1 MKSMN
6 KTTIGGLTFDLN
18 KKDFTSYEDGIAK
31 EWVMTNGL
39 GGYAGS
45 SIIDSPMRK
54 HHGLLI
60 ASLWS
65 PIKRYL
71 ILSKLNETITI
82 GDKTYPLHSTK
93 YKTTITKGYEHLE
106 NFYYDTFPIYTYKID
121 DVLVTKEVLLKY
133 GVNSTIIKYTIKNG
147 CHKTNMTFNPCF
159 NFKPH
164 GDSST
169 KESLQFKQIC
179 KGKGLQLQP
188 KDENYIISY
197 RISEGDYQASP
208 LLYDEDNYLDFE
220 VETGM
225 FPLDTHY
232 TPYIHKLNIDEHET
246 KEFYIQCEA
255 AETSSSLDVIEN
267 LLLKDYYMQTLQ
279 AHVQRMNSL
288 ISTSHVHSD
297 YAKRLVLSAD
307 QFIAYR
313 KSTKLKTILAGL
325 PWFSDWGRDTMIA
338 IGGLTI
344 ATKQFDS
351 AKEIIRSFAKYIHN
365 GLLPNMFPDEGL
377 DPLYNSVD
385 ASLWYFQAIYQYY
398 MATKD
403 KSLIE
408 ELYPTLK
415 TIINAFINGT
425 DFSIHMDKDGL
436 IHAGSGL
443 DQVTWMD
450 VRINGIVV
458 TPRHGKPVEI
468 NALWY
473 NALKI
478 TDTFAIDLNILPEFE
493 ALADIVKT
501 SFTQKFWNET
511 TKCLNDVVDINDAT
525 IRPNQL
531 YALSLPF
538 TMLDDFKNKSIIDT
552 LYTKLYTPTGL
563 RSLEQNH
570 KDYKGT
576 YKGALIDRDFA
587 YHQGTSWGF
596 LLGGF
601 IDGYRKVYPDVSNK
615 ELIEKFLNPMKDHLY
630 TGCLGGI
637 AEIFDGDS
645 PHHHRGCYTQ
655 AWSVSE
661 TLRVLVELE
670 V

>member
-1 MKSMN
+1 MT
-6 KTTIGGLTFDLN
+6 KTNIAGLTFDLN
-18 KKDFTSYEDGIAK
+18 KKDFETYDQGITK

-45 SIIDSPMRK
+45 SVIDSPMRK

-71 ILSKLNETITI
+71 ILSKLNEVITI

-93 YKTTITKGYEHLE
+93 YKTSITKGYTNLE
-106 NFYYDTFPIYTYKID
+106 NFYYDTFPIYTYKVNETLI
-121 DVLVTKEVLLKY
+121 TKEVILKY
-133 GVNSTIIKYTIKNG
+133 GVNSVVVKYTITNG
-147 CHKTNMTFNPCF
+147 SKDSNLTFTPCF

-169 KESLQFKQIC
+169 KETLQFETITEDNTIT
-179 KGKGLQLQP
+179 LFP
-188 KDENYIISY
+188 KDEDYTISY
-197 RISEGDYQASP
+197 QISEGGFNQSSNQF
-208 LLYDEDNYLDFE
+208 DEDNYLDFE

-225 FPLDTHY
+225 EALDTHFSPV
-232 TPYIHKLNIDEHET
+232 THTLNIASNEPNV
-246 KEFYIQCEA
+246 FYVQCEIVQNNN
-255 AETSSSLDVIEN
+255 TLDYSGKSSLEGYFNEVYSN
-267 LLLKDYYMQTLQ
+267 
-279 AHVQRMNSL
+279 HVQRMNSL
-288 ISTSHVHSD
+288 ISTAEVESD
-297 YAKRLVLSAD
+297 LGKRLVISAD
-307 QFIAYR
+307 QFIADR
-313 KSTKLKTILAGL
+313 KSTNLKTVLAGL

-344 ATKQFDS
+344 ATKQFDT
-351 AKEIIRSFAKYIHN
+351 AKEIIKSFARYINN

-398 MATKD
+398 TATGD
-403 KSLIE
+403 KELIRD
-408 ELYPTLK
+408 LYPTLQI
-415 TIINAFINGT
+415 IINAFKEGT
-425 DFSIHMDKDGL
+425 DFSIYMDDDGL

-473 NALKI
+473 NGLKI
-478 TDTFAIDLNILPEFE
+478 MDSFAKELNLEPEYYSLTEKVQQSFID
-493 ALADIVKT
+493 
-501 SFTQKFWNET
+501 KFWNKE
-511 TKCLNDVVDINDAT
+511 TKCLNDVVDVNDPT
-525 IRPNQL
+525 IRPNQI
-531 YALSLPF
+531 YAVSLPF
-538 TMLDDFKNKSIIDT
+538 TMLDKQLNQSIVDVV
-552 LYTKLYTPTGL
+552 YKELYTPTGL
-563 RSLEQNH
+563 RSLDKHHE
-570 KDYKGT
+570 DYKGVYT
-576 YKGALIDRDFA
+576 GQLIDRDFA

-601 IDGYRKVYPDVSNK
+601 IEAYKKVYPHLQNK
-615 ELIEKFLNPMKDHLY
+615 EIIEKFISPMEDHLY

-637 AEIFDGDS
+637 AEIFDGDA

-661 TLRVLVELE
+661 TLRIFLELE
-670 V
+670 D